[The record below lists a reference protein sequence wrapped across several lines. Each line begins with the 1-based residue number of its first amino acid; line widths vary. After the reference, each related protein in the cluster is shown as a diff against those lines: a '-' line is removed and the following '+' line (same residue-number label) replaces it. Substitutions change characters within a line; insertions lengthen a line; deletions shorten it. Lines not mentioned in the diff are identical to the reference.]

1 MMNTINPNK
10 LHNSKWTATQ
20 PRNKEKHFIV
30 TKLLR
35 NEEEQVVEV
44 VIEAVHSHREIIL
57 AWQDLTDASVWKM
70 GWK

>member
-1 MMNTINPNK
+1 MNSLNPSK
-10 LHNSKWTATQ
+10 LLNSKWTATQ
-20 PRNKEKHFIV
+20 PRHKEKHFIV

-44 VIEAVHSHREIIL
+44 VIEAIHSNREIIL
-57 AWQDLTDASVWKM
+57 AWQDLKDASTWKM